1 MSYPPQTPTPPQ
13 GYMPAPVPVTKKSRN
28 ILGIVALIASIVGF
42 VFACI
47 PGALIV
53 GWVLLPISFILGLV
67 ALFRKDESH
76 GQAIAAIIV
85 AVVGTVVGVVVFLT
99 VVGNAFDEAFP
110 SEGTNARS
118 VGIGSS
124 SGANPSEGAT
134 STTRAGTRD
143 NPVPLGTEISSKDWK
158 VVVNSVTFDANDA
171 VLAENM
177 FNDPPADG
185 QEYILVN
192 YEVTY
197 IGNDPNGESPI
208 LADVSYVSADGVTI
222 DSSDSLAVAP
232 DAIDISTTLYNGG
245 SVSGNVA
252 LSVPSATARDGV
264 LAVEPGLVSDKTF
277 VAVK

>member
-1 MSYPPQTPTPPQ
+1 M
-13 GYMPAPVPVTKKSRN
+13 
-28 ILGIVALIASIVGF
+28 
-42 VFACI
+42 
-47 PGALIV
+47 
-53 GWVLLPISFILGLV
+53 
-67 ALFRKDESH
+67 
-76 GQAIAAIIV
+76 
-85 AVVGTVVGVVVFLT
+85 
-99 VVGNAFDEAFP
+99 
-110 SEGTNARS
+110 
-118 VGIGSS
+118 
-124 SGANPSEGAT
+124 
-134 STTRAGTRD
+134 
-143 NPVPLGTEISSKDWK
+143 PLGTEISSKDWK